1 MEVRRH
7 HRRVSQKPL
16 HTFSRWIG
24 WSGRIRRK
32 AMSQA
37 QRNQERSDAKKTE
50 TAATWAFACV
60 ACELRIGEMRLR
72 VDFRPVIVPRRV
84 ETS

>member
-1 MEVRRH
+1 
-7 HRRVSQKPL
+7 
-16 HTFSRWIG
+16 
-24 WSGRIRRK
+24 
-32 AMSQA
+32 MSQA
-37 QRNQERSDAKKTE
+37 QRNQERSDTKKTE

-72 VDFRPVIVPRRV
+72 VDSRPVILPRRV